1 MRKQLYVY
9 YTINDIE
16 FVKVF
21 HERVLVQKGHVEIKH
36 SNYDGKSSY
45 FVNIPNSEPWLTLI
59 DRDSAKDEKDTIK
72 DRASI
77 SIRSL
82 SKFRMSQ
89 KE

>member
-1 MRKQLYVY
+1 RLMANIVPIGMPI
-9 YTINDIE
+9 T
-16 FVKVF
+16 
-21 HERVLVQKGHVEIKH
+21 HEI
-36 SNYDGKSSY
+36 
-45 FVNIPNSEPWLTLI
+45 
-59 DRDSAKDEKDTIK
+59 AKDEKDTIK